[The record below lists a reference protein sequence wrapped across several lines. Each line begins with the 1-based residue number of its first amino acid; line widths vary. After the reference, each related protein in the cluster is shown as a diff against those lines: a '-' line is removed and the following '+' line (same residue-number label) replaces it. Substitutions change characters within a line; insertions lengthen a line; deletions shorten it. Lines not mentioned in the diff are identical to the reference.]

1 MVTSGM
7 AYPSQYP
14 AVIADQEEEG
24 KGFADLVRTTLMLL
38 RLMKRYAWIL
48 FPLPLVAGLV
58 GATSFYWLPG
68 IQKAEATVRLQH
80 YEKDVA
86 QPQPWQN
93 QPREVFFV
101 DPILNFAQEQLVQQT
116 LADMNLNAPVDPEQ
130 VAKGLSIESTGRET
144 YA

>member
-1 MVTSGM
+1 
-7 AYPSQYP
+7 
-14 AVIADQEEEG
+14 
-24 KGFADLVRTTLMLL
+24 
-38 RLMKRYAWIL
+38 
-48 FPLPLVAGLV
+48 
-58 GATSFYWLPG
+58 
-68 IQKAEATVRLQH
+68 KAEATVRLQH

-144 YA
+144 YAVAFSQDISSAAFAPETFLEMHLRNYLSAEVDKAITTFSKQAQFLEEQVKNVEQELRSIEEKQLAY